1 MKLFTTKKITDNS
14 IEEKSTNEISSKP
27 KINYSNKHFSC
38 KNNLLSKKFLVKK
51 VGRFNVRKYRFNK
64 NQNQVKFQKEGS
76 LEEHI
81 IFLQNL
87 ENYGKNWKKI
97 SKIIPIRSYKQIRSH
112 AQKFYEKLKE
122 YKDTELGIDFTSE
135 NINDFNDMIEH
146 IKSVNINY
154 NIVTTFLY
162 LSEKVN
168 LIKKSKKKDKI
179 NININI
185 NNILCEDITK
195 NINNNCNFYY
205 ENGNGFIDKEINNNN
220 FTNTY
225 TNNIFLKNLN
235 NFDNLNNINNF
246 VPLNQVDL
254 HNDINSN
261 FLKSRLLQNIP
272 CNNINVYN
280 NYYFYNTSVNLSDKN
295 FNLDKLTNNIIFHN
309 LENNKDN
316 Y

>member
-1 MKLFTTKKITDNS
+1 MELFTTKKIIDNS
-14 IEEKSTNEISSKP
+14 IKEKSTNEISSKQ
-27 KINYSNKHFSC
+27 KINYANKYFNC
-38 KNNLLSKKFLVKK
+38 KKNLLSNKFLVKK
-51 VGRFNVRKYRFNK
+51 VGRFNVHKYQFNK
-64 NQNQVKFQKEGS
+64 NQNQVKFQKEGRWS

-81 IFLQNL
+81 MFLQTL
-87 ENYGKNWKKI
+87 EKYGTNWKKI
-97 SKIIPIRSYKQIRSH
+97 SKIIPTRSDKQIRSH
-112 AQKFYEKLKE
+112 AQKFYQKLKE

-135 NINDFNDMIEH
+135 NISDFNDMIEH

-185 NNILCEDITK
+185 NINNILCEDITK
-195 NINNNCNFYY
+195 NITNNF
-205 ENGNGFIDKEINNNN
+205 NGNGFIDEEISNNN

-225 TNNIFLKNLN
+225 TNNIFLKNIN
-235 NFDNLNNINNF
+235 NYDNFNNINNF
-246 VPLNQVDL
+246 VSLNQVDL
-254 HNDINSN
+254 NNDTNSN

-272 CNNINVYN
+272 CNNIIVYN
-280 NYYFYNTSVNLSDKN
+280 NYYFNNTSVNLSDKN

>member
-1 MKLFTTKKITDNS
+1 
-14 IEEKSTNEISSKP
+14 
-27 KINYSNKHFSC
+27 
-38 KNNLLSKKFLVKK
+38 
-51 VGRFNVRKYRFNK
+51 
-64 NQNQVKFQKEGS
+64 
-76 LEEHI
+76 
-81 IFLQNL
+81 
-87 ENYGKNWKKI
+87 
-97 SKIIPIRSYKQIRSH
+97 
-112 AQKFYEKLKE
+112 
-122 YKDTELGIDFTSE
+122 
-135 NINDFNDMIEH
+135 MIEH

-195 NINNNCNFYY
+195 NITNNF
-205 ENGNGFIDKEINNNN
+205 NGNGFIDEEISNNN

-225 TNNIFLKNLN
+225 TNNIFLKNIN
-235 NFDNLNNINNF
+235 NHDNFNNINNF
-246 VPLNQVDL
+246 VSLNQVDL
-254 HNDINSN
+254 HNDTNSN

-272 CNNINVYN
+272 CNNIIVYN
-280 NYYFYNTSVNLSDKN
+280 NYYFNNTSVNLSDKYIT
-295 FNLDKLTNNIIFHN
+295 LDKLTNNIIFHN

>member
-14 IEEKSTNEISSKP
+14 IEEKSTNEISSKQ
-27 KINYSNKHFSC
+27 KINYANKYFNC
-38 KNNLLSKKFLVKK
+38 KKNLLSNKFLVKK
-51 VGRFNVRKYRFNK
+51 VGRFNVHKYQFNK
-64 NQNQVKFQKEGS
+64 NQNQVKFQKEGRWS

-81 IFLQNL
+81 IFLQTL
-87 ENYGKNWKKI
+87 EKYGTNWKKI
-97 SKIIPIRSYKQIRSH
+97 SKIIPTRSDKQIRSH
-112 AQKFYEKLKE
+112 AQKFYQKLKE

-185 NNILCEDITK
+185 NINNILCEDITK
-195 NINNNCNFYY
+195 NITNNF
-205 ENGNGFIDKEINNNN
+205 NGNGFIDEEISNNN

-225 TNNIFLKNLN
+225 TNNIFLKNIN
-235 NFDNLNNINNF
+235 NYDNFNNINNF
-246 VPLNQVDL
+246 ASLNQVDL
-254 HNDINSN
+254 NNDTNSN
-261 FLKSRLLQNIP
+261 LLKSRLLQNIP
-272 CNNINVYN
+272 CNNIIVYN
-280 NYYFYNTSVNLSDKN
+280 NYYFNNTSVNLSDKYIT
-295 FNLDKLTNNIIFHN
+295 LDKLTNKIIFSN
-309 LENNKDN
+309 LEDNKDN

>member
-1 MKLFTTKKITDNS
+1 MELFTTKKIIDNS
-14 IEEKSTNEISSKP
+14 IKEKSTNEISSKQ
-27 KINYSNKHFSC
+27 KINYANKYFNC
-38 KNNLLSKKFLVKK
+38 KKNLLSNKFLVKK
-51 VGRFNVRKYRFNK
+51 VGRFNVHKYQFNK
-64 NQNQVKFQKEGS
+64 NQNQVKFQKEGRWS

-81 IFLQNL
+81 IFLQTL
-87 ENYGKNWKKI
+87 EKYGTNWKKI
-97 SKIIPIRSYKQIRSH
+97 SKIIPTRSDKQIRSH
-112 AQKFYEKLKE
+112 AQKFYQKLKE

-135 NINDFNDMIEH
+135 NISDFNDMIEH

-195 NINNNCNFYY
+195 NITNNF
-205 ENGNGFIDKEINNNN
+205 NGNGFIDEEISNNN

-225 TNNIFLKNLN
+225 TNNIFLKNIN
-235 NFDNLNNINNF
+235 NYDNFNNINNF
-246 VPLNQVDL
+246 VSLNQVDL
-254 HNDINSN
+254 NNDTNSN

-272 CNNINVYN
+272 CNNIIVYN
-280 NYYFYNTSVNLSDKN
+280 NYYFNNTSVNLSDKYIT
-295 FNLDKLTNNIIFHN
+295 LDKLTNKIIFSN
-309 LENNKDN
+309 LEDNKDN

>member
-1 MKLFTTKKITDNS
+1 MELFTTKKIIDNS
-14 IEEKSTNEISSKP
+14 IKEKSTNEISSKQ
-27 KINYSNKHFSC
+27 KINYANKYFNC
-38 KNNLLSKKFLVKK
+38 KKNLLSNKFLVKK
-51 VGRFNVRKYRFNK
+51 VGRFNVHKYQFNK
-64 NQNQVKFQKEGS
+64 NQNQVKFQKEGRWS

-81 IFLQNL
+81 IFLQTL
-87 ENYGKNWKKI
+87 EKYGTNWKKI
-97 SKIIPIRSYKQIRSH
+97 SKIIPTRSDKQIRSH
-112 AQKFYEKLKE
+112 AQKFYQKLKE

-135 NINDFNDMIEH
+135 NISDFNDMIEH

-168 LIKKSKKKDKI
+168 LIQKSKKNDKI

-195 NINNNCNFYY
+195 NITNNF
-205 ENGNGFIDKEINNNN
+205 NGNGFIDEEISNNN

-225 TNNIFLKNLN
+225 TNNIFLKNIN
-235 NFDNLNNINNF
+235 NYDNFNNINNF
-246 VPLNQVDL
+246 VSLNQVDL
-254 HNDINSN
+254 HNDTNSN

-272 CNNINVYN
+272 CNNIIVYN
-280 NYYFYNTSVNLSDKN
+280 NYYFNNTSVNLSDKYIT
-295 FNLDKLTNNIIFHN
+295 LDKLTNKIIFSN
-309 LENNKDN
+309 LEDNKDN

>member
-1 MKLFTTKKITDNS
+1 MELFTTKKIIDNS
-14 IEEKSTNEISSKP
+14 IKEKSTNEISSKQ
-27 KINYSNKHFSC
+27 KINYANKYFNC
-38 KNNLLSKKFLVKK
+38 KKNLLSNKFLVKK
-51 VGRFNVRKYRFNK
+51 VGRFNVHKYQFNK
-64 NQNQVKFQKEGS
+64 NQNQVKFQKEGRWS

-81 IFLQNL
+81 IFLQTL
-87 ENYGKNWKKI
+87 EKYGTNWKKI
-97 SKIIPIRSYKQIRSH
+97 SKIIPTRSDKQIRSH
-112 AQKFYEKLKE
+112 AQKFYQKLKE

-135 NINDFNDMIEH
+135 NISDFNDMIEH

-185 NNILCEDITK
+185 NINNILCEDITK
-195 NINNNCNFYY
+195 NITNNF
-205 ENGNGFIDKEINNNN
+205 NGNGFIDEEISNNN

-225 TNNIFLKNLN
+225 TNNIFLKNIN
-235 NFDNLNNINNF
+235 NYDNFNNINNF
-246 VPLNQVDL
+246 VSLNQVDL
-254 HNDINSN
+254 HNDTNLN

-272 CNNINVYN
+272 CNNIIVYN
-280 NYYFYNTSVNLSDKN
+280 NYYFNNTSVNLSDKYIT
-295 FNLDKLTNNIIFHN
+295 LDKLTNKIIFSN
-309 LENNKDN
+309 LEDNKDN

>member
-1 MKLFTTKKITDNS
+1 MELITTKKIIDNS
-14 IEEKSTNEISSKP
+14 IKEKSTNEISSKQ
-27 KINYSNKHFSC
+27 KINYANKYFNS
-38 KNNLLSKKFLVKK
+38 KKNLLSNKFLVKK
-51 VGRFNVRKYRFNK
+51 VGRFNVHKYQFNK
-64 NQNQVKFQKEGS
+64 NQNQVKFQKEGRWS

-81 IFLQNL
+81 IFLQTL
-87 ENYGKNWKKI
+87 EKYGTNWKKI
-97 SKIIPIRSYKQIRSH
+97 SKIIPTRSDKQIRSH
-112 AQKFYEKLKE
+112 AQKFYQKLKE

-135 NINDFNDMIEH
+135 NISDFNDMIEH

-168 LIKKSKKKDKI
+168 LIQKSKKNDKI

-195 NINNNCNFYY
+195 NITNNF
-205 ENGNGFIDKEINNNN
+205 NGNGFIDEEISNNN

-225 TNNIFLKNLN
+225 TNNIFLKNIN
-235 NFDNLNNINNF
+235 NYDNFNNINNF
-246 VPLNQVDL
+246 VSLNQVDL
-254 HNDINSN
+254 HNDTNSN

-272 CNNINVYN
+272 CNNIIVYN
-280 NYYFYNTSVNLSDKN
+280 NYYFNNTSVNLSDKYIT
-295 FNLDKLTNNIIFHN
+295 LDKLTNKIIFSN
-309 LENNKDN
+309 LEDNKDN